1 MLQGKIEQ
9 TGSWEPCR
17 LPLCQ
22 QSAHEGSGNLDFLK
36 AGERNCKGTVLRGL
50 TGKIAAKSA
59 SVPGLC
65 QNHRILLQGTSVHST
80 EVQATIANLK
90 RLL

>member
-1 MLQGKIEQ
+1 MLQVKLEQ

-36 AGERNCKGTVLRGL
+36 AGERNCKGHSFERIDRKDSCKIYLCIWGFVRITVFFYRAQVYMPL
-50 TGKIAAKSA
+50 KS
-59 SVPGLC
+59 
-65 QNHRILLQGTSVHST
+65 
-80 EVQATIANLK
+80 K
-90 RLL
+90 